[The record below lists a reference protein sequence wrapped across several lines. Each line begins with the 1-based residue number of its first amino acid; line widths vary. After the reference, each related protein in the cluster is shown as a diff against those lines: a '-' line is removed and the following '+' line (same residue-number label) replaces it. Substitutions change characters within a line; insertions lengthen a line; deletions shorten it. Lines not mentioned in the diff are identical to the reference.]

1 MQKCLFYRLM
11 RAEPWSSR
19 PLFSKVKIGGEK
31 SKWKS
36 PDAEGHVETSSGL
49 SASKPEA
56 WEGIAGGGF
65 CSLTLR
71 PRWDLLSENNRA
83 SGWGS
88 DRSALFSPWVRA
100 LRATP
105 TIQRNYFFFADPSF
119 THWTD
124 LSGGP
129 GLQPLQWEFYISP
142 VTPLPCV
149 TLSPDVNKASRR
161 DVHTWKLRRPWPCP
175 GICCTE

>member
-1 MQKCLFYRLM
+1 MQKCLFNSLVG
-11 RAEPWSSR
+11 AVSR
-19 PLFSKVKIGGEK
+19 GSGSLLSEVEVWCEE
-31 SKWKS
+31 SERKS
-36 PDAEGHVETSSGL
+36 PDAEGHVETSPGL
-49 SASKPEA
+49 SATKPEA
-56 WEGIAGGGF
+56 REGIAGGGLW
-65 CSLTLR
+65 SLTLG
-71 PRWDLLSENNRA
+71 PGWDLLSVSTNWFIFQFL
-83 SGWGS
+83 SG
-88 DRSALFSPWVRA
+88 LPSPWVRA
-100 LRATP
+100 LRGTP
-105 TIQRNYFFFADPSF
+105 AIQRNYFFFADPSF

-129 GLQPLQWEFYISP
+129 RLQPLQWEFYISP